1 MPGSEC
7 DVVVVGG
14 GIAALAAAAVA
25 RRRGSSV
32 HLIESHR
39 LGGRAQSDDRRGFT
53 FNRGPHALYDRGAG
67 WDVLKALGV
76 RLSGSPAPLTGA
88 RALRGG
94 DLFTLP
100 TSPGSLVRTDLLSPI
115 ERVSFGRILSS
126 LPRRMTPDLV
136 ALSAREWCAKVAAR
150 PAVSETVQALIRL
163 STYASDLDGL
173 SADAAVAQL
182 RLSTRGVTY
191 LDGGWQTIVNGLEQ
205 VARSSGVAITVGR
218 AVTHLERTA
227 TRVVVTAGDDEIVGR
242 SVVLAVGSPQ
252 VTAHLLPEAVPESLG
267 PPVQATCVDYGLSH
281 PPSHRFIL
289 GIDEPVYLSLHA
301 PKAKLAPAN
310 HAVLCAMAYG
320 PPAETSVDRL
330 DQLVALSGVES
341 STILERR
348 VLSSMTVAHSLPR
361 PRCGLPGRPG
371 ITVPGADNCFLAG
384 DWVGEE
390 GLLADAALA
399 SGLAAGTAA
408 AQR

>member
-1 MPGSEC
+1 VPGSEC

-14 GIAALAAAAVA
+14 GIAALTAAAIA
-25 RRRGSSV
+25 RRGGSSV
-32 HLIESHR
+32 HLIEAHR
-39 LGGRAQSDDRRGFT
+39 LGGRAQSDNRRGFI
-53 FNRGPHALYDRGAG
+53 FNRGPHGLYDRGPG
-67 WDVLKALGV
+67 WAVLKALGV
-76 RLSGSPAPLTGA
+76 KVSGSPAPITGA
-88 RALRGG
+88 WALRGG
-94 DLFTLP
+94 HLFTLP
-100 TSPGSLVRTDLLSPI
+100 TSPASLVRTDMFSPM

-126 LPRRMTPDLV
+126 LPRKITPDLV
-136 ALSAREWCAKVAAR
+136 AMSAREWCAKFAAR
-150 PAVSETVQALIRL
+150 QVVSEVVQALIRL

-205 VARSSGVAITVGR
+205 VARASGVAISLGH
-218 AVTHLERTA
+218 AVTHLERTP
-227 TRVVVTAGDDEIVGR
+227 TGVVVGVGDDEIVGR
-242 SVVLAVGSPQ
+242 SLVLAVGSPET
-252 VTAHLLPEAVPESLG
+252 TARLLPGAVPEGLG
-267 PPVQATCVDYGLSH
+267 APAQATCVDYGLTV
-281 PPSHRFIL
+281 PPPHRFIL
-289 GIDEPVYLSLHA
+289 GIDEPLYLSLHA
-301 PKAKLAPAN
+301 PKAKLAPPN

-330 DQLVALSGVES
+330 DQLVATAGVES

-361 PRCGLPGRPG
+361 PKCGLGGRPG
-371 ITVPGADNCFLAG
+371 ITVAGTDNCFLAG
-384 DWVGEE
+384 DWVGKE